1 MADVDSSFIILAGI
15 IIIQPLFFVILAL
28 VEIPS
33 TDKIC
38 KFYEKFKNN
47 YLTAAL
53 NEDYISSK
61 REV

>member
-1 MADVDSSFIILAGI
+1 MADVDSSFIILTG

-53 NEDYISSK
+53 NEDYISNK